1 MSSNFVAAAHR
12 AAIVEQLRA
21 AGCVWADDE
30 ADLLI
35 SATSTPA
42 DLQSIVARRVDGEP
56 LEHIVGWARFGGI
69 RVMVAPGV
77 FVPRARTELLVR
89 AAVRPVGRRNAVVLD
104 LCCGS
109 GAVGAAVAAK
119 AAGPL
124 HLHAADVDPASV
136 ACARLNLAP
145 WGGHVYQGDLFAALP
160 SHLHRRVD
168 VLVANVPYV
177 PTAQI
182 GMLPREAR
190 LYEPRLSLD
199 GGVDGLDVLR
209 RVAAEAPGW
218 LAPRGHLIVETSQP
232 QSSAALELLDR
243 AGLPA
248 RVITDSELG
257 ATAVIGGMP
266 SHSNWRT
273 SDSLG

>member
-1 MSSNFVAAAHR
+1 MSSNFVAAAYR

-30 ADLLI
+30 AALLI
-35 SATSTPA
+35 SAASTPA

-56 LEHIVGWARFGGI
+56 LEHIVGWARFGGS

-89 AAVRPVGRRNAVVLD
+89 AAVTMVGRRNAVVLD

-119 AAGPL
+119 AAAPL

-160 SHLHRRVD
+160 SHLHHRVD

-232 QSSAALELLDR
+232 QSSAALEILDR

-248 RVITDSELG
+248 RVITDPELG
-257 ATAVIGGMP
+257 ATAVVGQSP
-266 SHSNWRT
+266 
-273 SDSLG
+273 

>member
-1 MSSNFVAAAHR
+1 MSSNFMAAAHR
-12 AAIVEQLRA
+12 AAIIARLRV

-35 SATSTPA
+35 SAASKPA
-42 DLQSIVARRVDGEP
+42 DLQAIVARRVDGEP
-56 LEHIVGWARFGGI
+56 LEHILGWARFGGI
-69 RVMVAPGV
+69 RVVVAPGV

-89 AAVRPVGRRNAVVLD
+89 AAVTLVDHGNSVVLD

-109 GAVGAAVAAK
+109 GAVGAAVAAR

-124 HLHAADVDPASV
+124 HLYASDVDPASV

-145 WGGHVYQGDLFAALP
+145 WCGRVYQGDLFAALP
-160 SHLHRRVD
+160 ANLRGRID

-190 LYEPRLSLD
+190 LYEPHLSLD
-199 GGVDGLDVLR
+199 GGVDGLVVLR
-209 RVAAEAPGW
+209 RVATEAPHW
-218 LAPRGHLIVETSQP
+218 LAPHGHFIVETSQA
-232 QSSAALELLDR
+232 QSLTAVEVLQR
-243 AGLPA
+243 AGLTA
-248 RVITDSELG
+248 RVVTD
-257 ATAVIGGMP
+257 AQRDAAAVIAT
-266 SHSNWRT
+266 R
-273 SDSLG
+273 